1 MPLVYQWSGKTTKG
15 TIQKGELTANTKE
28 EVIAQLRRQ
37 KIVPTIVTPKQ
48 KAKTHLFKGGV
59 SDKDLVVFTRQFA
72 TMIDAGLP
80 LVQAL
85 DILAKQTE
93 NKTLAHAVGEVKND
107 VEGGSTYADA
117 LRKHPRIFSDLYT
130 NMVAAGE
137 SGGILDTILNRLAVY
152 IEKSMKLKS
161 KVKGAMIYPSVI
173 VSVAIIVVWIILAK
187 VVPTFATMFA
197 RMGGIL
203 PLPTRVVIIL
213 SNFLGGPGGLAV
225 ILIII
230 ALIIFI
236 VMIRRTEK
244 GKYVIDSIMLKLP
257 IFGLLLKKVAVS
269 KFTRTLGTLIGSGVP
284 ILEGLDITAKTA
296 GNKVVEYEV
305 IKVRQAVS
313 EGKTIAEP
321 LSDSRVFP
329 VMVTQMIAVGEST
342 GAIDTMLNKIAD
354 FYDDEVD
361 QAVSN
366 LTAMLEPIIMVF
378 LGATIGFIV
387 IAMYMPIFKFSH
399 ALTKI
404 RCNRML
410 MPLSIGPWNA

>member
-1 MPLVYQWSGKTTKG
+1 MPVVFQWSGKNPQG
-15 TIQKGELTANTKE
+15 NVQKGELTANTKD
-28 EVIAQLRRQ
+28 EVIAHLRKQ

-48 KAKTHLFKGGV
+48 KAKKSLIRSRV

-85 DILAKQTE
+85 EILAKQTE
-93 NKTLAHAVGEVKND
+93 NKHLANVIGEVKID

-117 LRKHPRIFSDLYT
+117 LRKHPRVFSDLYT

-152 IEKSMKLKS
+152 IEKAMKLKS

-203 PLPTRVVIIL
+203 PLPTRIVVAL
-213 SNFLGGPGGLAV
+213 SNFLAGPGGLA
-225 ILIII
+225 IIMSI
-230 ALIIFI
+230 IGLIIFI

-244 GKYVIDSIMLKLP
+244 GKYTIDSILLKLP
-257 IFGLLLKKVAVS
+257 IFGILLKKVAVS

-305 IKVRQAVS
+305 QKVRQAVS
-313 EGKTIAEP
+313 EGRTIAEP
-321 LSDSRVFP
+321 LTDSKVFP

-366 LTAMLEPIIMVF
+366 LTAMLEPVIMVF

-387 IAMYMPIFKFSH
+387 IAMYMPIFK
-399 ALTKI
+399 LITLIK
-404 RCNRML
+404 
-410 MPLSIGPWNA
+410 